1 MKRAAVACAAVALVS
16 ALAGAA
22 AAQTPVATRPAY
34 SVERF
39 TPAAGAGT
47 WIGIEPADV
56 LLAGRWAVT
65 MSWSLMSR
73 PIVLRDVMTGELES
87 EPVRLRWGTDVVAAR
102 GLGTRYQLGVAAPLV
117 VQWGDRLQGIGFDE
131 RALDRVSFGDVRL
144 SARARI
150 AGRPGE
156 RGLGAALSLGVLL
169 PTGDDAMFAGEA
181 GWIPSW
187 GIRVGWKGPWL
198 ELTGGAGLRVR
209 TTEVILLS
217 PASPHGNEL
226 TASAGVAVRADP
238 LGRAFGG
245 PDRAW
250 ALAEVEAALG
260 DAPRRGTRGPS
271 PAEARV
277 GVRVQVH
284 HCWSVA
290 VAGGGGITRDEV
302 GSPAWRFVA
311 QLSFD
316 QAPPRDRDG
325 DGVLD
330 GRDACWLEP
339 EDKDGWQDADGCPD
353 LDDDGDGIEDEFDRC
368 PREAEDLDGHED
380 ADGCPD
386 REERLP
392 GRADTMGPED

>member
-1 MKRAAVACAAVALVS
+1 MRGASVGVLGCVMMCAVGGV
-16 ALAGAA
+16 A
-22 AAQTPVATRPAY
+22 AAQTPVASSPAF

-39 TPAAGAGT
+39 TPAAGGGT
-47 WIGIEPADV
+47 WIGVEPADV
-56 LLAGRWAVT
+56 LIAGRWAVT

-73 PIVLRDVMTGELES
+73 PIVLRDVQTGDLAS

-102 GLGTRYQLGVAAPLV
+102 GFGRRYQVGVAAPLV
-117 VQWGDRLQGIGFDE
+117 MQWGDRLQGIGFSE

-150 AGRPGE
+150 AGSAGE
-156 RGLGAALSLGVLL
+156 RGLGAALSLGAQL

-181 GWIPSW
+181 GWILSW
-187 GIRVGWKGPWL
+187 GIRVGWKGPKL
-198 ELTGGAGLRVR
+198 ELTGGAGLRLR
-209 TTEVILLS
+209 TEEVILLS
-217 PASPHGNEL
+217 PAHPHGNEL
-226 TASAGVAVRADP
+226 TASGGVALRADP
-238 LGRAFGG
+238 LGRAVGG
-245 PDRAW
+245 ADRAW
-250 ALAEVEAALG
+250 VLAEVEAALG
-260 DAPRRGTRGPS
+260 DAPRRGVRGPS
-271 PAEARV
+271 PGEARV

-290 VAGGGGITRDEV
+290 VAAGGGITPDEV
-302 GSPAWRFVA
+302 GSPHWRLMTQV
-311 QLSFD
+311 SFD

-339 EDKDGWQDADGCPD
+339 EDRDGYRDSDGCPD
-353 LDDDGDGIEDEFDRC
+353 LDDDGDGIDDADDRC
-368 PREAEDLDGHED
+368 PRDAEDRDGHED

-392 GRADTMGPED
+392 GAADDIGPED

>member
-1 MKRAAVACAAVALVS
+1 MRVVVAATVGCVLS
-16 ALAGAA
+16 CALAGAA
-22 AAQTPVATRPAY
+22 AAQTPVATRPAF

-56 LLAGRWAVT
+56 LIADRWAVT

-73 PIVLRDVMTGELES
+73 PIVLRDVMTGDLES

-102 GLGTRYQLGVAAPLV
+102 GIGKRYQVGVAAPLV

-131 RALDRVSFGDVRL
+131 RPLDRMSFGDIRL
-144 SARARI
+144 SARARV
-150 AGRPGE
+150 AGLAGE

-181 GWIPSW
+181 GWMLSW
-187 GIRVGWKGPWL
+187 GLRVGWKGPRL

-217 PASPHGNEL
+217 PARPHGNEL
-226 TASAGVAVRADP
+226 TASAGVAVRADA
-238 LGRAFGG
+238 LGRNFGG

-250 ALAEVEAALG
+250 ALAEIEAALG
-260 DAPRRGTRGPS
+260 DSPRQGTRGPS

-284 HCWSVA
+284 HCWSIA
-290 VAGGGGITRDEV
+290 IAAGGGITPDEV
-302 GSPAWRFVA
+302 GSPAWRLVS
-311 QLSFD
+311 QVSFD
-316 QAPPRDRDG
+316 QAPPRDRDD

-330 GRDACWLEP
+330 GRDACWLEAEDKDGYRDRDGCPDPDDDGDGVDDAFDACPRQP
-339 EDKDGWQDADGCPD
+339 EDKDG
-353 LDDDGDGIEDEFDRC
+353 
-368 PREAEDLDGHED
+368 HED
-380 ADGCPD
+380 SDGCPD

-392 GRADTMGPED
+392 GAADDIGPED